1 MDKYEYRLKTDH
13 IKQVAAR
20 KDYREAAKLCDS
32 IDWSKVRDVKML
44 TTVSDIY
51 TALHRYEDAM
61 NVLVQAY
68 EYAPIGRRIVYRLT
82 ELALAAN
89 NYDDAKAY
97 FEEFCNIAPHDQGRL
112 VLLYKMACS
121 QNATVKEK
129 ITILEAYKREDFDE
143 KWAYE
148 LATLYAQS
156 GQTEKC
162 VQLCDD
168 IVLWFGLGAY
178 VERALELKERF
189 APLTEE
195 QRAKA
200 QELKNQKEQAQYEE
214 RSRQIDSI
222 KGVPD
227 TVKEL
232 RVDSELDRVGK
243 ATAEMVRSMEKESG
257 QGPRTDVD
265 ASVLQQFK
273 RAPMVTV
280 TRLDDPDPV
289 EVQRS
294 RENVNGKSR
303 QFNRLVSA
311 SVPEAMDDTRREEFV
326 GKLARH
332 RRQAKEEFNA
342 TQAKIPQGP
351 VSGEAVEQF
360 MKESAEENAKRQQIH
375 ADIAPT
381 RTDLGDGL
389 GATRTDVWDEKE
401 AQRKA
406 AMIAG
411 ARTADYGEEFAE
423 AIEIAVSRAEEDAG
437 KQKADAP
444 EQEAREI
451 SAEAREAHRDEP
463 QAPDMEG
470 GPQYVDAV
478 EPDAEN
484 FVTFDGLG
492 EVPEQVSMESAGIA
506 DEIPE
511 EDIRDIPT
519 AEIFVEAEGSMEE
532 ENDTEDSGTGR
543 EKELEEPV
551 EGVEGVYVARQAG
564 EEFPRMAENSRRI
577 ADEEAY
583 AEVPENGDDIA
594 DSEAEYDDE
603 SEYDDEADRFDED
616 SDKAEGYAGD
626 AEEDYEAYNDGK
638 AGKADSVSA
647 ANAEAEGDDD
657 MAGEAS
663 VEDMMDQEYQDY
675 IREGGYRQA
684 EEDESAGGDDDDP
697 EAEAYG
703 YEDEAEPEP
712 EGDESEYEYDDESE
726 DEESE
731 YDEDDEPEDEESG
744 YEYEDESEEDESE
757 YEYEDEPE
765 EDESE
770 YAEDDEPE
778 EEESRYE
785 YEDEPE
791 EDESEYAEDDEPEDS
806 ESGYEYEDE
815 SEEDESEY
823 AEDDEPEDT
832 ESGYEYE
839 DEPEED
845 ESEYTEDDEPE
856 DDESEYEDESEENES
871 EYAEDD
877 EPEDD
882 ESEYEDESEENE
894 SEYTEDEEPE
904 ADESGYESEDESEE
918 DGSEY
923 AEDEEPE
930 DDESGYEDEPE
941 KGRSG
946 KGDSSYGDRRKKE
959 TARRVKKELEGIGK
973 STSGILPT
981 GVLRVNPENLASTWH
996 FSVSVPAGE
1005 NQMEAAMSYLRR
1017 VAAKASRTVPRQVAR
1032 VTGKQLNSKDLLQ
1045 SFERLLGKTIVVLE
1059 AGEIE
1064 QRVIED
1070 LCEVLDPSDRSLL
1083 MVLVDQDYRLD
1094 AMFEKYPKL
1103 QRIFET
1109 RFVEEQITAAE
1120 LQAYAREFAE
1130 RQDSILDKT
1139 AELYLIGQIEK
1150 ILKNPEKNKKQ
1161 MVDALLRRAITAADR
1176 KKSGFGSFFESKH
1189 DKNGRLILR
1198 DKHFK

>member
-444 EQEAREI
+444 EQEAGEI

-564 EEFPRMAENSRRI
+564 EEFPRMAENSRRT

-583 AEVPENGDDIA
+583 AEVPENGDDIT

-603 SEYDDEADRFDED
+603 SEYDDETDRFDED
-616 SDKAEGYAGD
+616 SDEAEGYAGD
-626 AEEDYEAYNDGK
+626 AEEDYEAYNDGN

-684 EEDESAGGDDDDP
+684 EEDESAGGDDDAP
-697 EAEAYG
+697 EGEAYG
-703 YEDEAEPEP
+703 YEDKDEAE
-712 EGDESEYEYDDESE
+712 E
-726 DEESE
+726 DESE

-744 YEYEDESEEDESE
+744 YEYEDESEDEESR

-770 YAEDDEPE
+770 YDED
-778 EEESRYE
+778 
-785 YEDEPE
+785 DEPE

-823 AEDDEPEDT
+823 AEDGEPEAD
-832 ESGYEYE
+832 ESEYEYE

-856 DDESEYEDESEENES
+856 ADESEYEDESEEDGS
-871 EYAEDD
+871 EYA
-877 EPEDD
+877 
-882 ESEYEDESEENE
+882 
-894 SEYTEDEEPE
+894 EDEEPE
-904 ADESGYESEDESEE
+904 ADESGYEYEDESEE

-946 KGDSSYGDRRKKE
+946 KGDGSYGDRRKKE